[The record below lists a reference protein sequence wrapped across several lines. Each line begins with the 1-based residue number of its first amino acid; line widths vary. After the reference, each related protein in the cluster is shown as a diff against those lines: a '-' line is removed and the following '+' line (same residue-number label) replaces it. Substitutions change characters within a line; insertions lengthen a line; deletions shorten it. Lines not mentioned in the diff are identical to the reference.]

1 MARKPGQ
8 TFSAGRVLS
17 KLFVISGFIMKC
29 ESELGLCYPYFCFCF
44 NMLRLFICVR
54 LYHSKHVAVSQR
66 TAVEVAVLLPSCEQK
81 GLTWLSGL
89 AESAFTS

>member
-17 KLFVISGFIMKC
+17 KLFVISSFIMKR

-44 NMLRLFICVR
+44 NMLCLFICVR
-54 LYHSKHVAVSQR
+54 LHHSKHVVVNQR
-66 TAVEVAVLLPSCEQK
+66 TVVEVGVLLPPCEPND
-81 GLTWLSGL
+81 LTWLSGL

>member
-17 KLFVISGFIMKC
+17 KLFVISSFIMKR

-44 NMLRLFICVR
+44 NMLCLFICVR
-54 LYHSKHVAVSQR
+54 LRHSKRGSQS
-66 TAVEVAVLLPSCEQK
+66 EDSCR
-81 GLTWLSGL
+81 GWC
-89 AESAFTS
+89 SASALRAK